1 MRYSCST
8 PGHPLS
14 LTTGSRK
21 HPLDQ
26 LPDVLSKMTGCGSRY
41 ERFRQTVTRDGC
53 RWCRVRTQVRT
64 GAESAA
70 VNSASF
76 GRTRLSLGCDHE
88 GKTSVA
94 VSRSRAGLGLQPA
107 CQVISEEPRSF
118 QSGLLGP
125 PASRVCASLWEE
137 KLKGRG

>member
-26 LPDVLSKMTGCGSRY
+26 LPNVLSKMTGCGSRY
-41 ERFRQTVTRDGC
+41 DRFRQTVTRDGC

-64 GAESAA
+64 GAESAV

-76 GRTRLSLGCDHE
+76 GANPPLFRMR
-88 GKTSVA
+88 
-94 VSRSRAGLGLQPA
+94 LGLQPA

-118 QSGLLGP
+118 QSGL
-125 PASRVCASLWEE
+125 CSLRPSYLSMRGETARLA
-137 KLKGRG
+137 KLTVRRYLSFIRAPDTG